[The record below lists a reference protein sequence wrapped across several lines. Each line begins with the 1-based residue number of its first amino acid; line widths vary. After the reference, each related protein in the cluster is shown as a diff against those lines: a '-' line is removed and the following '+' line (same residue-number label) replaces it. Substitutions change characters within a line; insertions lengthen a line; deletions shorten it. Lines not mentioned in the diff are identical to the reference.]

1 MRHVP
6 HLVLSLRSDHIILRM
21 SAVVAGVTNGLY
33 APALGEPP
41 RPRLIHTHEMQP
53 IHFYAA
59 CAVAAAALYAL
70 MRPKGRAIRAGAT
83 IVGFA
88 AVAWMLATVASA
100 LPGPTGRFALIGL
113 CAFVGV
119 SGAVRLVTHPK
130 PIYAALYFVLVIV
143 SSAVLYVL
151 LDADFVA
158 FSMII
163 VYAGAILI
171 TYMFVLM
178 LAQQAS
184 MEAGVAG
191 EPEYDR
197 LPREPATAVIAGFV
211 LLAVLGTA
219 SMRGAATPDAARTEW
234 NAVES
239 RWRDLESMPKLL
251 LERAKDVNP
260 AVQAVVAGDSGRAV
274 SVRSDGSAVVTVR
287 VDGQEAPQPL
297 TLTAEALPE
306 NSRTLGL
313 ALVGQFP
320 ASLELAA
327 VILLMAM
334 LGAVVL
340 ARRQGDLAEDERRG
354 LAGLSRLVDGGESR
368 R

>member
-1 MRHVP
+1 M
-6 HLVLSLRSDHIILRM
+6 
-21 SAVVAGVTNGLY
+21 
-33 APALGEPP
+33 E
-41 RPRLIHTHEMQP
+41 P

-83 IVGFA
+83 VLGFA
-88 AVAWMLATVASA
+88 AVAWMLATVAAS
-100 LPGPTGRFALIGL
+100 LPAPTGRFALIGL
-113 CAFVGV
+113 AAFVGL

-143 SSAVLYVL
+143 SSAVLYVV
-151 LDADFVA
+151 LDAEFVA

-184 MEAGVAG
+184 LEAGLAS

-197 LPREPATAVIAGFV
+197 IPREPATAVVAGFV

-219 SMRGAATPDAARTEW
+219 SMRGAAAPDAALTEW
-234 NAVES
+234 NAVQA
-239 RWRDLESMPKLL
+239 RWADLDAMPKLL
-251 LERAKDVNP
+251 LERARDANP
-260 AVQAVVAGDSGRAV
+260 AVQSVDRGVSGRAL
-274 SVRSDGSAVVTVR
+274 SVRSDGSAMVMVR
-287 VDGQEAPQPL
+287 MKGDETPTPL
-297 TLTAEALPE
+297 VLPPESLPE

-313 ALVGQFP
+313 ALVGKFP

-354 LAGLSRLVDGGESR
+354 LAGLRKLTEDEGAR
-368 R
+368 P

>member
-1 MRHVP
+1 M
-6 HLVLSLRSDHIILRM
+6 
-21 SAVVAGVTNGLY
+21 
-33 APALGEPP
+33 E
-41 RPRLIHTHEMQP
+41 P

-70 MRPKGRAIRAGAT
+70 MRPKGRSIRAGAT
-83 IVGFA
+83 ILGFA
-88 AVAWMLATVASA
+88 AVAWMLATVVSA
-100 LPGPTGRFALIGL
+100 LPSPGGRIGLIGL
-113 CAFVGV
+113 AAFIGI
-119 SGAVRLVTHPK
+119 SGAVRLITHPK

-151 LDADFVA
+151 LDAEFVA
-158 FSMII
+158 FAMII

-184 MEAGVAG
+184 MEIGIAG

-197 LPREPATAVIAGFV
+197 LPREPATAVIAGFA

-219 SMRGAATPDAARTEW
+219 GVRGGPAIDANAVEW
-234 NAVES
+234 NAVRS
-239 RWRDLESMPKLL
+239 RWNDLESMPKLL
-251 LERAKDVNP
+251 LERAKAVDGTVTAIAPPEGRP
-260 AVQAVVAGDSGRAV
+260 ALVTMP
-274 SVRSDGSAVVTVR
+274 DGSARVWVR
-287 VDGQEAPQPL
+287 ASGKDAPVELALP
-297 TLTAEALPE
+297 AAALPE
-306 NSRTLGL
+306 NSRTVGM
-313 ALVGQFP
+313 ALVGKFP

-340 ARRQGDLAEDERRG
+340 ARRQGDLAEDERRQ
-354 LAGLSRLVDGGESR
+354 LAGLQRLGGDHGGTHQ
-368 R
+368 

>member
-1 MRHVP
+1 
-6 HLVLSLRSDHIILRM
+6 
-21 SAVVAGVTNGLY
+21 
-33 APALGEPP
+33 
-41 RPRLIHTHEMQP
+41 MQP

-70 MRPKGRAIRAGAT
+70 MRPKGRSVRAGAT
-83 IVGFA
+83 VLGFA
-88 AVAWMLATVASA
+88 AIAWLLATVAGS
-100 LPGPTGRFALIGL
+100 LPGPSGRFALIGL
-113 CAFVGV
+113 AAFVGL
-119 SGAVRLVTHPK
+119 SGAVRLITHPK

-158 FSMII
+158 FSMVI

-184 MEAGVAG
+184 MEAGVTG

-197 LPREPATAVIAGFV
+197 LPREPATAAVAGFV

-219 SMRGAATPDAARTEW
+219 SMRGAETPDSARTEW

-239 RWRDLESMPKLL
+239 RWSDLESMPKLL
-251 LERAKDVNP
+251 LERAKALNP
-260 AVQAVVAGDSGRAV
+260 QVQSVVAGADGQSL
-274 SVRSDGSAVVTVR
+274 SVRSDGSAVVMVLVTG
-287 VDGQEAPQPL
+287 DETPQPL
-297 TLTAEALPE
+297 TLPPEALPE

-313 ALVGQFP
+313 ALVGKFP

-354 LAGLSRLVDGGESR
+354 IAGLSRLVDGGEERSR
-368 R
+368 

>member
-1 MRHVP
+1 
-6 HLVLSLRSDHIILRM
+6 
-21 SAVVAGVTNGLY
+21 
-33 APALGEPP
+33 
-41 RPRLIHTHEMQP
+41 MQP

-88 AVAWMLATVASA
+88 AVAWMLATVAA
-100 LPGPTGRFALIGL
+100 AMPGPTGRFALIGL
-113 CAFVGV
+113 AAFVGL

-184 MEAGVAG
+184 MEAGLAG

-197 LPREPATAVIAGFV
+197 LPREPATAVVAGFV

-219 SMRGAATPDAARTEW
+219 AMRGSADTDTAKTEW
-234 NAVES
+234 NAVEA
-239 RWRDLESMPKLL
+239 RWNDLESMPKLL
-251 LERAKDVNP
+251 LERAQDSDP
-260 AVQAVVAGDSGRAV
+260 AVQSIVPGSNGRAL
-274 SVRSDGSAVVTVR
+274 SVRSDGSAVLMVR
-287 VDGQEAPQPL
+287 VKGNDTPQPM
-297 TLTAEALPE
+297 TLAPEALPE

-313 ALVGQFP
+313 ALVGRFP

-354 LAGLSRLVDGGESR
+354 LAGLSKLVDGGEAR

>member
-1 MRHVP
+1 
-6 HLVLSLRSDHIILRM
+6 
-21 SAVVAGVTNGLY
+21 
-33 APALGEPP
+33 
-41 RPRLIHTHEMQP
+41 
-53 IHFYAA
+53 
-59 CAVAAAALYAL
+59 
-70 MRPKGRAIRAGAT
+70 
-83 IVGFA
+83 
-88 AVAWMLATVASA
+88 
-100 LPGPTGRFALIGL
+100 
-113 CAFVGV
+113 
-119 SGAVRLVTHPK
+119 
-130 PIYAALYFVLVIV
+130 VLVIV

-184 MEAGVAG
+184 MEAGLAG

-197 LPREPATAVIAGFV
+197 LPREPATAVVAGFV

-219 SMRGAATPDAARTEW
+219 AMRGSADTDTAKTEW
-234 NAVES
+234 NAVEA
-239 RWRDLESMPKLL
+239 RWNDLESMPKLL
-251 LERAKDVNP
+251 LERAQDSDP
-260 AVQAVVAGDSGRAV
+260 AVQSIVPGSNGRAL
-274 SVRSDGSAVVTVR
+274 SVRSDGSAVLMVR
-287 VDGQEAPQPL
+287 VKGNDTPQPM
-297 TLTAEALPE
+297 TLAPEALPE

-313 ALVGQFP
+313 ALVGRFP

-354 LAGLSRLVDGGESR
+354 LAGLSKLVDGGEAR

>member
-1 MRHVP
+1 
-6 HLVLSLRSDHIILRM
+6 
-21 SAVVAGVTNGLY
+21 
-33 APALGEPP
+33 
-41 RPRLIHTHEMQP
+41 
-53 IHFYAA
+53 
-59 CAVAAAALYAL
+59 
-70 MRPKGRAIRAGAT
+70 
-83 IVGFA
+83 
-88 AVAWMLATVASA
+88 VAWLLASVASS

-113 CAFVGV
+113 AAFVGL

-184 MEAGVAG
+184 MEAGLAG

-219 SMRGAATPDAARTEW
+219 SMRGATSADAAKTEW
-234 NAVES
+234 DAVQA
-239 RWRDLESMPKLL
+239 RWSDLESMPKLL
-251 LERAKDVNP
+251 LERAQDANP
-260 AVQAVVAGDSGRAV
+260 AVRAIVRSDSGRAL
-274 SVRSDGSAVVTVR
+274 SVRSDGTAVVMVR
-287 VDGQEAPQPL
+287 LADGQQPQPI
-297 TLTAEALPE
+297 TLTPEALPE
-306 NSRTLGL
+306 NSRTLGM
-313 ALVGQFP
+313 ALVGRFP

-354 LAGLSRLVDGGESR
+354 LAGLSRLVDGGEAGR
-368 R
+368 

>member
-1 MRHVP
+1 MT
-6 HLVLSLRSDHIILRM
+6 DHIILRTR
-21 SAVVAGVTNGLY
+21 AVVAGVTIGLY
-33 APALGEPP
+33 ASALGEPL
-41 RPRLIHTHEMQP
+41 RPRLIPTNEMQP

-70 MRPKGRAIRAGAT
+70 MRPKGRAVRAGAT
-83 IVGFA
+83 VVGFA

-113 CAFVGV
+113 AAFVGL

-151 LDADFVA
+151 LNADFVA

-219 SMRGAATPDAARTEW
+219 SMRGAAAPDAARTEW

-239 RWRDLESMPKLL
+239 RWRDLESMPRLL
-251 LERAKDVNP
+251 LERARDMNP
-260 AVQAVVAGDSGRAV
+260 AVQAVVDPEGGRAL
-274 SVRSDGSAVVTVR
+274 SVRSDGSAVVMVR
-287 VDGQEAPQPL
+287 VEGSESPQPM
-297 TLTAEALPE
+297 TLPPEALPE

-354 LAGLSRLVDGGESR
+354 LAGLSRLVDGGEER

>member
-1 MRHVP
+1 
-6 HLVLSLRSDHIILRM
+6 
-21 SAVVAGVTNGLY
+21 
-33 APALGEPP
+33 
-41 RPRLIHTHEMQP
+41 MQP

-70 MRPKGRAIRAGAT
+70 MRPKGRAVRAGAT
-83 IVGFA
+83 VLGFA
-88 AVAWMLATVASA
+88 AIAWLLATVAGS

-113 CAFVGV
+113 AAFVGL

-151 LDADFVA
+151 LDAEFVA
-158 FSMII
+158 FSMVI

-184 MEAGVAG
+184 MEAGLAG

-197 LPREPATAVIAGFV
+197 LPREPATAAVAGFV

-219 SMRGAATPDAARTEW
+219 SMRGADEPDAARTEW

-239 RWRDLESMPKLL
+239 RWSDLESMPKLL
-251 LERAKDVNP
+251 LERAKAANP
-260 AVQAVVAGDSGRAV
+260 AVESVVKGTGGQLL
-274 SVRSDGSAVVTVR
+274 SVRSDGSAVVMVR
-287 VDGQEAPQPL
+287 IAGDEAPQPI
-297 TLTAEALPE
+297 TLPPEALPE

-313 ALVGQFP
+313 ALVGKFP

-354 LAGLSRLVDGGESR
+354 LAGLSRLVDGGEER
-368 R
+368 AQ

>member
-1 MRHVP
+1 
-6 HLVLSLRSDHIILRM
+6 M
-21 SAVVAGVTNGLY
+21 SVGQSAHRTIDLM
-33 APALGEPP
+33 E
-41 RPRLIHTHEMQP
+41 P

-70 MRPKGRAIRAGAT
+70 MRPRGRSIRAGAT

-88 AVAWMLATVASA
+88 AVAWMIATVVGS
-100 LPGPTGRFALIGL
+100 LPAPGGRIGLIGL
-113 CAFVGV
+113 AAFIGL
-119 SGAVRLVTHPK
+119 SGAVRLITHPK

-151 LDADFVA
+151 LDAEFVA
-158 FSMII
+158 FAMVI

-184 MEAGVAG
+184 MEAGIAG

-197 LPREPATAVIAGFV
+197 LPREPATAVIAGFA

-219 SMRGAATPDAARTEW
+219 GVRGGPAIDANAVEW
-234 NAVES
+234 NAVRS
-239 RWRDLESMPKLL
+239 RWADLESMPRLL
-251 LERAKDVNP
+251 LERA
-260 AVQAVVAGDSGRAV
+260 QAVDSAVTAVAPPEGRPALV
-274 SVRSDGSAVVTVR
+274 TMPDGSARVWVR
-287 VDGQEAPQPL
+287 TAGKDTPVEL
-297 TLTAEALPE
+297 TLPADAVPE
-306 NSRTLGL
+306 NSRTVGL
-313 ALVGQFP
+313 ALVGRFP

-340 ARRQGDLAEDERRG
+340 ARRQGDLAEDERRQ
-354 LAGLSRLVDGGESR
+354 LAGLQRMGDDGGNR
-368 R
+368 P